1 MKNLDLYK
9 EIEENLENSRQA
21 ILAYNEDPENDEE
34 LRSLDQA
41 NLILQALKQIAESA
55 FSLFRDY
62 PSLEAVFEKEYG
74 STRQLSEREA
84 IVETCFL
91 DDFILPD
98 KESLPLIPGQEISS
112 ELVDNYVLSFKD
124 WEVVVRNN
132 HLESQELIKENSVA
146 VHVRR
151 GDYIAN
157 EDYSKVYHSCGED
170 YYKSAFN
177 MDQSKVIDLV
187 AFIINCTV

>member
-74 STRQLSEREA
+74 FCGAIDELQAVALASTASGTCLNHFCKTHGNLFDNVSSD
-84 IVETCFL
+84 ILLVGSDETGGAM
-91 DDFILPD
+91 D
-98 KESLPLIPGQEISS
+98 
-112 ELVDNYVLSFKD
+112 VDMGRVTEYLNQF
-124 WEVVVRNN
+124 
-132 HLESQELIKENSVA
+132 
-146 VHVRR
+146 
-151 GDYIAN
+151 
-157 EDYSKVYHSCGED
+157 
-170 YYKSAFN
+170 
-177 MDQSKVIDLV
+177 
-187 AFIINCTV
+187 